1 MSKTLT
7 SIIFAAT
14 LITLSGCDKFQSS
27 NTVVLDLD
35 AIANATGQAET
46 IKQQLEQANQELN
59 SQLSTI
65 SGKLNEQLAEEKK
78 KMGKKPSN
86 ADKQNLQKLTLQANQ
101 KMQQAKTIASQKAQ
115 QYRSALILQ
124 LRKNIQPI
132 AEKIASNRGA
142 DIVLSSNNAMI
153 WFNPSIDI
161 TDEIIAEIRATP
173 VSKPADDQTQDETKP
188 VVEQT
193 AVTTTEATPAQDEK

>member
-65 SGKLNEQLAEEKK
+65 SGKLNEQLVEEKK
-78 KMGKKPSN
+78 KMGKKPSK

-101 KMQQAKTIASQKAQ
+101 KMQQAKTIATQKAQ

-124 LRKNIQPI
+124 LRKNVQPI

-142 DIVLSSNNAMI
+142 DIVLSSNNSMI
-153 WFNPSIDI
+153 WFNPSVDI
-161 TDEIIAEIRATP
+161 TDEVIAEIRATP
-173 VSKPADDQTQDETKP
+173 VTKP
-188 VVEQT
+188 VDNKAQVETSTDAKQATET
-193 AVTTTEATPAQDEK
+193 APAQAEK

>member
-1 MSKTLT
+1 MSKILT

-35 AIANATGQAET
+35 VIANATGQADT

-59 SQLSTI
+59 SQLSAI
-65 SGKLNEQLAEEKK
+65 SVKLNEQLTEEKK
-78 KMGKKPSN
+78 KMGKKPSK

-101 KMQQAKTIASQKAQ
+101 KMQQAKAIASQKAQ
-115 QYRSALILQ
+115 QYKTALILQ

-132 AEKIASNRGA
+132 AEKIASDRGA
-142 DIVLSSNNAMI
+142 DIVLSANNTTI
-153 WFNPSIDI
+153 WYNPSIDI
-161 TDEIIAEIRATP
+161 TDEVIAEIRATP
-173 VSKPADDQTQDETKP
+173 ANVPANNKSGSETKTEP
-188 VVEQT
+188 ETKQ
-193 AVTTTEATPAQDEK
+193 ATEAAPTQAKQ

>member
-1 MSKTLT
+1 MSKILT

-14 LITLSGCDKFQSS
+14 LVTLSGCDKFQSS

-65 SGKLNEQLAEEKK
+65 SDKLNEQLAEEKK
-78 KMGKKPSN
+78 RMGKKPSN

-115 QYRSALILQ
+115 QYRAALILQ
-124 LRKNIQPI
+124 LRKNVQPI

-142 DIVLSSNNAMI
+142 DIVLSSNNSTI
-153 WFNPSIDI
+153 WFSPDIDI
-161 TDEIIAEIRATP
+161 TDEVIAEIRATP
-173 VSKPADDQTQDETKP
+173 ATKP
-188 VVEQT
+188 LDNKAKVDAKTDAEQSS
-193 AVTTTEATPAQDEK
+193 ENTPVQAEK